1 MDVTEVLSDVE
12 VEAVL
17 SGRPLPDR
25 PDLDDLVALVVCL
38 RDQVARQPVPAMGA
52 ELRIALAE
60 VEARLLS
67 SLAAAPAGSSRDPAP
82 TPQAAARRW
91 GLAGA
96 AALLLVVASLGIGA
110 AGDLLPDPLQSV
122 AATAAKRLGVDLPH
136 PGPPAGSVGGGG
148 GGGGDHRDD
157 PGARM
162 GGRDPGPPAD
172 RSSGAARER
181 AEESP
186 SVTAPGHDPARSGP
200 GRQEPGP
207 GTEGPRS
214 EPTGRPDRGP
224 APTHPTPAQPE
235 PAHPAPPHPAPT
247 RPAPAGGDNGAAET
261 EDPAQAH
268 PGRGAERGQAGRSDT
283 TAPGRDNG
291 RDNAADRRAD
301 DTDREQPPGP
311 PSR

>member
-1 MDVTEVLSDVE
+1 MDVTEVLSDAE

-25 PDLDDLVALVVCL
+25 PDLDSLVALVACL
-38 RDQVARQPVPAMGA
+38 REQVARETVPAMGA

-67 SLAAAPAGSSRDPAP
+67 SLAAAPAGSPRDSAA
-82 TPQAAARRW
+82 TPPPAARRW

-96 AALLLVVASLGIGA
+96 ALLLLVASLGVGA
-110 AGDLLPDPLQSV
+110 AGDLLPDPLQSI

-148 GGGGDHRDD
+148 GGGDQRDD

-162 GGRDPGPPAD
+162 AGQDPGPPAD
-172 RSSGAARER
+172 RPSGAARER

-207 GTEGPRS
+207 RTEGPRS

-224 APTHPTPAQPE
+224 APTHPAPTQPAPAQP
-235 PAHPAPPHPAPT
+235 APP
-247 RPAPAGGDNGAAET
+247 GGDNGPTET
-261 EDPAQAH
+261 EDHPAPAH
-268 PGRGAERGQAGRSDT
+268 PGSGVDRGEAGRSDT
-283 TAPGRDNG
+283 TPPGRDNAEPG
-291 RDNAADRRAD
+291 R
-301 DTDREQPPGP
+301 
-311 PSR
+311 